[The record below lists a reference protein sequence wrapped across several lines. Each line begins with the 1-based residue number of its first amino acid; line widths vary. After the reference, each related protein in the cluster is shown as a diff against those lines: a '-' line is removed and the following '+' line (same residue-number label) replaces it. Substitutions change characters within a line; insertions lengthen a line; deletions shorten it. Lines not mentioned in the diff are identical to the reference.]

1 MFLFKLQIKITNA
14 EILIIIKKTA
24 SGTFPQPMAQ
34 IVNCTPT
41 LDSAEVSDLVW
52 RLWVGGGGNSGVKE

>member
-1 MFLFKLQIKITNA
+1 MFLFKLQIKITYA
-14 EILIIIKKTA
+14 EILIIKKTA

-34 IVNCTPT
+34 ILNCTPT